1 MGEKWLPFAAQAFTE
16 AAIRRQQAE
25 QFGDPFQSEAEKRRL
40 SELKRPEPLT
50 MKQGASG
57 MRYLSHE
64 ETTALQNKER
74 NLTHSREFLRRG
86 WTQQSFCRVVR
97 GMDFAYNARQAKSI
111 RRAGDRDEGEVL
123 GADSKSASRA
133 KELEEKLRKSTFF
146 KDMERQKK
154 GIIHKLAK
162 VSKVRGEN
170 AGQVVFRQG
179 DQDLEAPVAKW
190 PNLRVGSVSRKEAL
204 ERAALLLNC
213 LLAKVQAAYL
223 DCLAEAD
230 PQTLGA
236 VPLMVVEHWRFDTA
250 SDGVAE
256 ARLRALDA
264 ALAHRGWGH
273 GAVQE
278 LQRAEYAKRSSDG
291 WRASPGPRSGQ
302 PAEKQARLLELV
314 GKLHG
319 RRLMTEGAPD
329 LNRRLHAATEA
340 QVISC
345 LRKLSLE
352 DRRNLINADC
362 QSAETTAKRL
372 EQVFALLHEKAN
384 PLPEVER
391 EVRAILTNLAQVHA
405 PRFRALKGCC
415 LRGLRLGAHGSV
427 DFFVQEV
434 PFGVP
439 SELFAQLLREVL
451 GLPRVVFQGSFFYSL
466 DKAPVL
472 EEAGFLRSE
481 VLQQQRHPFG
491 LHASEVVRLLHHC
504 DYLMKE
510 MSQGTELN
518 ALSFQ
523 CRPLHLG
530 LPGYLA
536 EMLKPAHQRGPFKR
550 SMDRL
555 WLETQDIFFKRNESG
570 DDEEV
575 FMDTPSIRVRAH
587 PLEYDEGGAHRDA
600 LEEAPPGCTAAEFA
614 MDMTLSMEALA
625 NYFPEFRWLAEVPKM
640 QRLVRELEGH
650 KTWLTKKLA
659 ISRQRFSE
667 QCESLRE
674 QIPVWPHRARG
685 RQEILDDLCRQNPH
699 ATRSEVECHHVFHT
713 AVKEAPEAARRQDNH
728 VLSQLEKIFW
738 EASGCHTG
746 ISCRADRNSLRPAIV
761 DWLNTGQEQRLRDLM
776 CQQQHLVL
784 SNFQKTLDSLGCNF
798 DGGFELFTVCMVEWI
813 WDHLGKRGGPRD
825 PDDPEKRRLL
835 GLFLESGRGGAQG
848 GSRYTAADASGAQV
862 RSFEDLRKADPKLH
876 YSFRYRGGWKS
887 VSEAEALYEKVPSDV
902 RAQGPDAVKS
912 YLASRDASHIKARAS
927 GGPNTAE
934 NLEFECRN
942 LNRQRNYD
950 FRAGRRETP
959 HMTPEELQAVRRA
972 NGSVQVLEVQGMT
985 SRMASVARQGGAVG
999 AVVEGALSVLEDG
1012 VEYRR
1017 GQIDGQQYAQ
1027 RVATKTLMTIGAA
1040 VSGAA
1045 ACAGAGLAA
1054 LAPVLA
1060 APVGVG
1066 LAVYGAVVG
1075 LERASKAIADH
1086 LKLKKEKASVGIGAG
1101 GCVSGLVGAGEQ
1113 QAPSGERA
1121 AASWKVKMNF
1131 AAPEKAEVKR
1141 LEPREDE
1148 AGRPVYATVEGFNC
1162 FREDSDLGPQVN
1174 ALESGAV
1181 FGEVSLL
1188 SDAPRSASVR
1198 CLEDCEL
1205 LVVNAVAFR
1214 KVLAEFVDVAR
1225 ACGALQSVDFF
1236 NKLEETTP
1244 GIIHTLAKSSEFLTE
1259 LKGQVIFRQNDPGK
1273 CCFILVKG
1281 QVTVHMREGRKA
1293 RAMRRPAHTA
1303 DEGRGDAHAD
1313 RLEEETGLEA
1323 FDETARS
1330 EEKRNGKQPR
1340 PAQSFRTSEGFST
1353 FSKESNYG
1361 KMLRF
1366 LREVSLFGAWG
1377 LELALQNTEPRS
1389 ASIVCSQ
1396 DSEFLRLRKEDF
1408 LAAIQGRKQKIYFFD
1423 EHIEALK
1430 DFADKKAQGALLQH
1444 PSLLFT
1450 DEIYRDGQPI
1460 TTEGVYANSKVYLVG
1475 AGAKVDL
1482 CRYKEPCAS
1491 PAYFLARRPRS
1502 APKKSKGP
1510 CLRMLPD
1517 NLEPCPAE
1525 EALQQSAGIFNPN
1538 EEDMDLYGTLQEGSL
1553 FGTAG
1558 ALQNHSPEPFSAV
1571 ARCETETCTIYAL
1584 DSAGMQQLHP
1594 KLLAV
1599 LREMVAEGSLERL
1612 QQLPAPPNAWQE
1624 RRSKRRSGRRRRLRC
1639 STGRGRLR
1647 ARAGGDDGHA
1657 PRGFFHAIG

>member
-1 MGEKWLPFAAQAFTE
+1 MSRDLDVGSSKDARGPSPGVQIHDRRERGLPARAMQEAPPRDGGHSAGPASKTTFAIRAFNEVGLEHRLQTFLSSQKEAEEARRPSILDQKGPEPAAADALTAMGEKWLPFAAQAFTE

-179 DQDLEAPVAKW
+179 DQAASVYLIVS
-190 PNLRVGSVSRKEAL
+190 GSVAVLARPEKA
-204 ERAALLLNC
+204 RAPETPRPKPAVL
-213 LLAKVQAAYL
+213 K
-223 DCLAEAD
+223 DM
-230 PQTLGA
+230 PTL
-236 VPLMVVEHWRFDTA
+236 TA
-250 SDGVAE
+250 I
-256 ARLRALDA
+256 R
-264 ALAHRGWGH
+264 
-273 GAVQE
+273 
-278 LQRAEYAKRSSDG
+278 
-291 WRASPGPRSGQ
+291 
-302 PAEKQARLLELV
+302 
-314 GKLHG
+314 
-319 RRLMTEGAPD
+319 
-329 LNRRLHAATEA
+329 EA
-340 QVISC
+340 Q
-345 LRKLSLE
+345 
-352 DRRNLINADC
+352 
-362 QSAETTAKRL
+362 
-372 EQVFALLHEKAN
+372 
-384 PLPEVER
+384 
-391 EVRAILTNLAQVHA
+391 
-405 PRFRALKGCC
+405 
-415 LRGLRLGAHGSV
+415 
-427 DFFVQEV
+427 
-434 PFGVP
+434 
-439 SELFAQLLREVL
+439 
-451 GLPRVVFQGSFFYSL
+451 
-466 DKAPVL
+466 
-472 EEAGFLRSE
+472 
-481 VLQQQRHPFG
+481 
-491 LHASEVVRLLHHC
+491 
-504 DYLMKE
+504 
-510 MSQGTELN
+510 
-518 ALSFQ
+518 
-523 CRPLHLG
+523 
-530 LPGYLA
+530 
-536 EMLKPAHQRGPFKR
+536 KP
-550 SMDRL
+550 
-555 WLETQDIFFKRNESG
+555 
-570 DDEEV
+570 
-575 FMDTPSIRVRAH
+575 
-587 PLEYDEGGAHRDA
+587 
-600 LEEAPPGCTAAEFA
+600 EEAPEEVVKVGVNTRPGART
-614 MDMTLSMEALA
+614 
-625 NYFPEFRWLAEVPKM
+625 
-640 QRLVRELEGH
+640 
-650 KTWLTKKLA
+650 TWL
-659 ISRQRFSE
+659 
-667 QCESLRE
+667 
-674 QIPVWPHRARG
+674 IP
-685 RQEILDDLCRQNPH
+685 D
-699 ATRSEVECHHVFHT
+699 
-713 AVKEAPEAARRQDNH
+713 APA
-728 VLSQLEKIFW
+728 
-738 EASGCHTG
+738 
-746 ISCRADRNSLRPAIV
+746 RPA
-761 DWLNTGQEQRLRDLM
+761 
-776 CQQQHLVL
+776 
-784 SNFQKTLDSLGCNF
+784 S
-798 DGGFELFTVCMVEWI
+798 
-813 WDHLGKRGGPRD
+813 
-825 PDDPEKRRLL
+825 
-835 GLFLESGRGGAQG
+835 
-848 GSRYTAADASGAQV
+848 ASA
-862 RSFEDLRKADPKLH
+862 P
-876 YSFRYRGGWKS
+876 
-887 VSEAEALYEKVPSDV
+887 
-902 RAQGPDAVKS
+902 
-912 YLASRDASHIKARAS
+912 
-927 GGPNTAE
+927 
-934 NLEFECRN
+934 
-942 LNRQRNYD
+942 
-950 FRAGRRETP
+950 
-959 HMTPEELQAVRRA
+959 
-972 NGSVQVLEVQGMT
+972 
-985 SRMASVARQGGAVG
+985 
-999 AVVEGALSVLEDG
+999 
-1012 VEYRR
+1012 
-1017 GQIDGQQYAQ
+1017 
-1027 RVATKTLMTIGAA
+1027 
-1040 VSGAA
+1040 
-1045 ACAGAGLAA
+1045 AGAGLWTR
-1054 LAPVLA
+1054 VNS
-1060 APVGVG
+1060 
-1066 LAVYGAVVG
+1066 
-1075 LERASKAIADH
+1075 R
-1086 LKLKKEKASVGIGAG
+1086 
-1101 GCVSGLVGAGEQ
+1101 
-1113 QAPSGERA
+1113 ERA

-1174 ALESGAV
+1174 VLESGAV

-1281 QVTVHMREGRKA
+1281 QVTVHMREGRKGPPTP
-1293 RAMRRPAHTA
+1293 RMRGGEMPTLTDWR
-1303 DEGRGDAHAD
+1303 R
-1313 RLEEETGLEA
+1313 TGLEA

-1366 LREVSLFGAWG
+1366 LREVSLFG
-1377 LELALQNTEPRS
+1377 ELALQNTEPRS

-1460 TTEGVYANSKVYLVG
+1460 TTEGVYANTKVYLVG

-1482 CRYKEPCAS
+1482 FRYKEPCAS

-1612 QQLPAPPNAWQE
+1612 QQLPAPPNAWQAE
-1624 RRSKRRSGRRRRLRC
+1624 IKTPKWKKKASPLLDGEGTPTSQSWRR
-1639 STGRGRLR
+1639 
-1647 ARAGGDDGHA
+1647 
-1657 PRGFFHAIG
+1657 